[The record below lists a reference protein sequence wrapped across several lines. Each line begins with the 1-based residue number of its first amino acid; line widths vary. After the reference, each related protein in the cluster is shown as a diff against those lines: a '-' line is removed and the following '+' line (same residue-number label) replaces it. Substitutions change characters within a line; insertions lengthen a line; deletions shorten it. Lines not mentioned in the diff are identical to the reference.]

1 MNRGYT
7 IIEDNINL
15 LKQGSDLIGEIGARL
30 YANGKPPLFQNGVGS
45 HFRHCIDFYH
55 CFLTS
60 FAVGKI
66 NYALRKRD
74 RLVETEGSV
83 AIAAIAAIIKSL
95 RRLPP
100 ADLYKPVQ
108 VIVEDSWGPPD
119 PAAWSDSTV
128 MRELQSLLS
137 HTTHHY
143 AIIAL
148 TLRLQ
153 GVNPSEEFGVT
164 KSTLC
169 HWRKSA

>member
-1 MNRGYT
+1 MNRDHR
-7 IIEDNINL
+7 IIEDNITL
-15 LKQGSDLIGEIGARL
+15 LRQGNDLIREIGARL
-30 YANGKPPLFQNGVGS
+30 YANNKPPLLQNGVGS

-60 FAVGKI
+60 FEVGKI
-66 NYALRKRD
+66 NYALRERD
-74 RLVETEGSV
+74 RLVEVDGSV
-83 AIAAIAAIIKSL
+83 AIAKITAIIKGL
-95 RRLPP
+95 RRLSPV
-100 ADLYKPVQ
+100 DLGKPVQ
-108 VIVEDSWGPPD
+108 VIVEDSSDPPD
-119 PAAWSDSTV
+119 PAAWGGSTV

-153 GVNPSEEFGVT
+153 GFNLSEEFGVA
-164 KSTLC
+164 KSTLV